1 MTGALRSGAS
11 VGLRAFRHR
20 NYRLF
25 YAGQGVSLV
34 GTWMQQVAQAWL
46 VLQLTHDPLWL
57 GLITAAQ
64 WVPVLFFGLF
74 AGVLADSLPKRP
86 TLIAVQTAMM
96 LLALLL
102 WALVVSGSVQLW
114 MIFVIAVL
122 LGVANA
128 IDMPVRQAFGIELV
142 GREDLV
148 NAVALNSAMFNGAR
162 VIGPAVA
169 GIVIAT
175 TDLAFAFLINGLSF
189 VAVIVGLLLLRD
201 DELHPIRA
209 LATRPTTIREVA
221 SSLREGVSYVR
232 STPIVLTA
240 TLVVGIVA
248 TVGMNFQVVIP
259 PYAESVLGVGADGF
273 GFLMAAGGIGS
284 LVAALWIAFT
294 RTSRTMLIGWGAVV
308 LGVALFGMGLWH
320 DYALALAL
328 QAIGGAGAI
337 AMAATANA
345 TIQLNVPDELR
356 GRVLSVYT
364 TVFAG
369 SSPLGGLLI
378 GSIASTAGVPRALLF
393 AGVAATLIGALTIVW
408 LRTLGAR
415 AGARPRRPEPAPA
428 DVPAEV
434 PGGAMAPVRRR

>member
-1 MTGALRSGAS
+1 VTGSLREGAGL
-11 VGLRAFRHR
+11 GLRAFRHR

-57 GLITAAQ
+57 GVITAAQ

-74 AGVLADSLPKRP
+74 AGVLADALPKRP
-86 TLIAVQTAMM
+86 TLIAVQTVMM
-96 LLALLL
+96 VLALLL
-102 WALVVSGSVQLW
+102 WLLVVTGAVQLW

-122 LGVANA
+122 LGIANA
-128 IDMPVRQAFGIELV
+128 VDMPVRQAFGIEMV

-175 TDLAFAFLINGLSF
+175 TDIASAFLLNGLSF

-201 DELHPIRA
+201 DQLH
-209 LATRPTTIREVA
+209 ATRAQAARPA
-221 SSLREGVSYVR
+221 SFADVRRSLREGITYVW

-240 TLVVGIVA
+240 TIVVGIVA
-248 TVGMNFQVVIP
+248 TVGMNFQVLIP
-259 PYAESVLGVGADGF
+259 PYAANVLGVGADGF
-273 GFLMAAGGIGS
+273 GFLMAASGIGS
-284 LVAALWIAFT
+284 LIAALSIAFG
-294 RTSRTMLIGWGAVV
+294 RTSRPMLIGSGAVV
-308 LGVALFGMGLWH
+308 LGISLFAMGLWH
-320 DYALALAL
+320 DYALALVL
-328 QAIGGAGAI
+328 PAIGGAGAI
-337 AMAATANA
+337 AMASTANA

-356 GRVLSVYT
+356 GRVLAVYT

-369 SSPLGGLLI
+369 SSPFGGLLI
-378 GSIASTAGVPRALLF
+378 GSIASSAGVPTAFLV
-393 AGVAATLIGALTIVW
+393 AGVSATAIGLVAVVW
-408 LRTLGAR
+408 LRTLAR
-415 AGARPRRPEPAPA
+415 RAAAQPVHAPA
-428 DVPAEV
+428 ELPHDV
-434 PGGAMAPVRRR
+434 PGGAMAPLRRR